1 MVMDIFAYVY
11 VYVYY
16 TLGRKIK
23 MPFIPCSAY
32 LRLLSN
38 LKWFC
43 VERWTGTKIDF
54 VCDDG
59 QTDLSVNDSLLAGDN
74 DPGIFNCINDSRLL
88 SNLKWFSE
96 FINYWF

>member
-1 MVMDIFAYVY
+1 MVMDIIRLFAYVY

-16 TLGRKIK
+16 TLGRK

-43 VERWTGTKIDF
+43 VGRWTGTKIDF

-59 QTDLSVNDSLLAGDN
+59 QTDLSV
-74 DPGIFNCINDSRLL
+74 
-88 SNLKWFSE
+88 
-96 FINYWF
+96 